1 MLKDFER
8 KLRLLFEDALKKGK
22 FHNTFI
28 ALKTGDHYLELI
40 LHALHNDWD
49 GQSSTLLYYM
59 YDNQFI
65 KTRKEFF
72 SKRKSFDPD
81 ITMGLSIL
89 YDDYDMIQ
97 NNLSIEI
104 DGCDEISNL
113 LFELIDPEEGKPY
126 NLHPDISYRY
136 YGNEI
141 ISHECDGGYADFN
154 KDDLKIEI
162 RDDIISKPTKWLD
175 EDWVHRLNEEAQQ
188 QVSSFLK
195 QFEKIDYKK
204 DKEIDLSSLLLSLI
218 KAIEIEFRDHYI
230 YNIEGILLSAEKI
243 IDISDSWNNRQ
254 KKRLKILINN
264 CKNILLKKDRIKV
277 GGFQWI
283 YNILYHIALCKEIPT
298 GAPSLTYLNEKQ
310 VIELK
315 RYETFIKD
323 IERDGESRNRLIH
336 HDFIKSKVIF
346 ERLVIHFK
354 SILEALS
361 ILKEYNELDK

>member
-1 MLKDFER
+1 
-8 KLRLLFEDALKKGK
+8 
-22 FHNTFI
+22 
-28 ALKTGDHYLELI
+28 
-40 LHALHNDWD
+40 
-49 GQSSTLLYYM
+49 
-59 YDNQFI
+59 
-65 KTRKEFF
+65 
-72 SKRKSFDPD
+72 
-81 ITMGLSIL
+81 MGLSIL

-104 DGCDEISNL
+104 SDCDEISNL
-113 LFELIDPEEGKPY
+113 LFELIEPEEGKPY
-126 NLHPDISYRY
+126 NLHPIISYRY

-141 ISHECDGGYADFN
+141 ICHECDGGFADFN

-243 IDISDSWNNRQ
+243 IDISDSWSNRQ

-264 CKNILLKKDRIKV
+264 CKKILLKKDRIKV

-361 ILKEYNELDK
+361 ILKEYNELD

>member
-8 KLRLLFEDALKKGK
+8 KLRALFKDALKKGK
-22 FHNTFI
+22 FNNTFS

-40 LHALHNDWD
+40 LHALHNNW
-49 GQSSTLLYYM
+49 GEKSSTLLYYM

-72 SKRKSFDPD
+72 RKRKSFDPD

-104 DGCDEISNL
+104 SDCAEISNL
-113 LFELIDPEEGKPY
+113 LFELIEPEEGKPY
-126 NLHPDISYRY
+126 NLHPIISYRY

-141 ISHECDGGYADFN
+141 ICHECDGGFADFN

-298 GAPSLTYLNEKQ
+298 GAPSLTYLKEKQ

>member
-1 MLKDFER
+1 MLKDFEQ
-8 KLRLLFEDALKKGK
+8 KLRLLYEDAHKKGK
-22 FHNTFI
+22 FYNTFSS
-28 ALKTGDHYLELI
+28 LNTGNHYLVLI
-40 LHALHNDWD
+40 LHAISNEWD
-49 GQSSTLLYYM
+49 QTSSTLLYYM

-65 KTRKEFF
+65 KSRKEFF
-72 SKRKSFDPD
+72 SKRNSFDPD

-104 DGCDEISNL
+104 DGCDDILNILGEY
-113 LFELIDPEEGKPY
+113 IDSEEGKPY
-126 NLHPDISYRY
+126 HLHPHISYRY

-154 KDDLKIEI
+154 KDELKIEI
-162 RDDIISKPTKWLD
+162 RDDIISKPPKWLD
-175 EDWVHRLNEEAQQ
+175 EDWVHRLNEEAKQ

-195 QFEKIDYKK
+195 QFEKIDFKK

-218 KAIEIEFRDHYI
+218 KAIEIEFCEHYI
-230 YNIEGILLSAEKI
+230 YNIEGILASAEKI
-243 IDISDSWNNRQ
+243 IDISDSWSNRQ
-254 KKRLKILINN
+254 KKRLNILIDN

-361 ILKEYNELDK
+361 ILKEYNELD